1 MANADSHLHL
11 QKYEKRRLGC
21 NDQTHLTTGITTI
34 GDTVIGNHVL
44 DQNMILLPLAIDP
57 LGRFGPILQHFLF
70 DIEPTSPLSFTQKP
84 NLRMLPQCTP
94 KLCASQAQKGYSP
107 WPISIATLQ
116 QLTSLSQKH
125 AHFVSI
131 TLCVNFMTTL
141 FPPHPQAILIY
152 PPILFWSA
160 GKILKLYY
168 IYIWSFPMSS
178 SPPTLLTILSYYKYS
193 TYHHPH
199 QTQGNMTH
207 ISR

>member
-1 MANADSHLHL
+1 MQRSNPPNNRYHHHWWHSYWQPCPWPKHDPAPFGNWPPWPFWANS
-11 QKYEKRRLGC
+11 
-21 NDQTHLTTGITTI
+21 TT
-34 GDTVIGNHVL
+34 
-44 DQNMILLPLAIDP
+44 LPL
-57 LGRFGPILQHFLF
+57 RHRTHQ
-70 DIEPTSPLSFTQKP
+70 PTHIQP

-107 WPISIATLQ
+107 WPISIATPQ

-160 GKILKLYY
+160 GKILKLHY

-193 TYHHPH
+193 TSHPHPHQH

>member
-1 MANADSHLHL
+1 
-11 QKYEKRRLGC
+11 
-21 NDQTHLTTGITTI
+21 
-34 GDTVIGNHVL
+34 
-44 DQNMILLPLAIDP
+44 MILLPLAIDP
-57 LGRFGPILQHFLF
+57 LDRFGPILQHFLF
-70 DIEPTSPLSFTQKP
+70 DIEPTSPLTFTQKP

-178 SPPTLLTILSYYKYS
+178 SPPTLLTILSYSYYKYS